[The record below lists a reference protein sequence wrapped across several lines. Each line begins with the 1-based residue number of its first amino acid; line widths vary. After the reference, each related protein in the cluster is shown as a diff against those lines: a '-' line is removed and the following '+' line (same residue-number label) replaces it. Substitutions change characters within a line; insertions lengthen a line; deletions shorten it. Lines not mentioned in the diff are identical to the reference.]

1 MKGEYEQLLMLMAMP
16 EAQRLMMMG
25 SLFVQDFAYQ
35 ICMYGREEMVA
46 PFEALTQQLQL
57 G

>member
-1 MKGEYEQLLMLMAMP
+1 MAMP

-46 PFEALTQQLQL
+46 PFEALTKQLQL
-57 G
+57 D